1 MRHSLSPALH
11 NAAFVAGGLDWI
23 YAAFDVAPG
32 QAAEAVQA
40 MRTIGLAGL
49 SVTMPHKADIVD
61 ALDSVTPAAAA
72 LGAVNTVVVDDDG
85 RLVGHNTDGDG
96 FLDSLAAAGV
106 TVAGRRVALLGAGG
120 AARAVADALGR
131 AGAAA
136 VIVVNRSPGPAEV
149 CAALAGATIGLV
161 GRAADVADADLVVNA
176 TPIGMVD
183 RSLPC
188 DATLLRREQVVADLV
203 YHPLDTALLVA
214 ARRAGATVVDGLGML
229 VHQAARQQQLWTGV
243 VPSVAVMRAA
253 AMAEL
258 ARRTAG

>member
-1 MRHSLSPALH
+1 
-11 NAAFVAGGLDWI
+11 
-23 YAAFDVAPG
+23 
-32 QAAEAVQA
+32 
-40 MRTIGLAGL
+40 
-49 SVTMPHKADIVD
+49 
-61 ALDSVTPAAAA
+61 
-72 LGAVNTVVVDDDG
+72 
-85 RLVGHNTDGDG
+85 
-96 FLDSLAAAGV
+96 
-106 TVAGRRVALLGAGG
+106 
-120 AARAVADALGR
+120 
-131 AGAAA
+131 